1 MIPPLGV
8 STSATRLGWLD
19 VLRGWAALAVA
30 LHHATYVYLP
40 DVRIALQGWFDP
52 GTYGVL
58 VFFLVS
64 GYIVPAS
71 LERRESVR
79 GFWIGRFFR
88 IYPLLAVACLLAV
101 LPFLLGVRGLRAGLE
116 QYHPMTAILAHATMM
131 QDLLAVPNAMNVLWT
146 LSYEMAFYLL
156 VVALFV
162 VRAHR
167 RSAPVAVGIAAA
179 ALAVGGLVQPWR
191 LTGLL
196 SRTAGVG
203 AVVAVAFVA
212 LVVAVAAAVS
222 RRAGARVAGGLLGG
236 VLAAVLV
243 TLNGRVDAWQG
254 LAMMALMFAGTA
266 VHRAEH
272 GQIPRWSGA
281 AAAVLVPAGALAA
294 GLWNLH
300 GYWHPQ
306 LVWAGTVVAATA
318 TFAAAWLLRHRR
330 FPRWATALGAMSFS
344 VYLLHPLLLMV
355 SAQFLG
361 RSGREDV
368 PGLLVFLA
376 VLLAA
381 GWASQRWIEAPAQRL
396 GRRLARRAPSTAAEP
411 PVLVS

>member
-8 STSATRLGWLD
+8 SAPTARLGWLD

-30 LHHATYVYLP
+30 LHHASYVYLP

-79 GFWIGRFFR
+79 GFWVGRFFR
-88 IYPLLAVACLLAV
+88 IYPLLAVSCLLAV

-116 QYHPMTAILAHATMM
+116 HYHPVTAVLAHLTMM

-156 VVALFV
+156 IVALFV
-162 VRAHR
+162 VRVHR
-167 RSAPVAVGIAAA
+167 RSAPVSVGLAAA
-179 ALAVGGLVQPWR
+179 ALAVGGLMPTW
-191 LTGLL
+191 LLSGLL

-203 AVVAVAFVA
+203 VVVSVCFAA
-212 LVVAVAAAVS
+212 LVAAIAAAVS
-222 RRAGARVAGGLLGG
+222 GRAAARVAGGLLGG
-236 VLAAVLV
+236 LLAALLV
-243 TLNGRVDAWQG
+243 VLNGRVGAWQG

-266 VHRAEH
+266 VYRAER
-272 GQIPRWSGA
+272 GQIPAWSGG

-294 GLWNLH
+294 GVWNLH
-300 GYWHPQ
+300 GSWHAQ
-306 LVWAGTVVAATA
+306 LVWAGSVLAATA

-330 FPRWATALGAMSFS
+330 FPRWATGLGTASFS

-355 SAQFLG
+355 AAQFLG
-361 RSGREDV
+361 TSGREDV
-368 PGLLVFLA
+368 PGLLVFVA

>member
-8 STSATRLGWLD
+8 STPTARLGWLD
-19 VLRGWAALAVA
+19 VLRGWAALVVA
-30 LHHATYVYLP
+30 LHHASYVYLP

-88 IYPLLAVACLLAV
+88 IYPLLAVSCFLAV

-116 QYHPMTAILAHATMM
+116 NYHPVTAVLAHLTMM

-167 RSAPVAVGIAAA
+167 RSAPLSVGLAVA
-179 ALAVGGLVQPWR
+179 ALAVGGLMPTW
-191 LTGLL
+191 LLSGLL
-196 SRTAGVG
+196 TRTAGVG
-203 AVVAVAFVA
+203 VVVAACFAA
-212 LVVAVAAAVS
+212 LVAAIAAAVS
-222 RRAGARVAGGLLGG
+222 GRAAARVAGGLLGG
-236 VLAAVLV
+236 LVAAVLV
-243 TLNGRVDAWQG
+243 VLNGRVGAWQG

-266 VHRAEH
+266 VYRAEQ
-272 GQIPRWSGA
+272 GQIPAWSGG

-294 GLWNLH
+294 GVWNSH
-300 GYWHPQ
+300 GYWHAQ
-306 LVWAGTVVAATA
+306 LVWGGTVLAATA
-318 TFAAAWLLRHRR
+318 TFAAAWLLRDRR
-330 FPRWATALGAMSFS
+330 FPRWATGLGTASFS
-344 VYLLHPLLLMV
+344 IYLLHPLLLMV
-355 SAQFLG
+355 AAQFLG
-361 RSGREDV
+361 TSGPANV
-368 PGLLVFLA
+368 PGLVVFVA

-381 GWASQRWIEAPAQRL
+381 GWASHRWIEAPAQRL
-396 GRRLARRAPSTAAEP
+396 GRRLARRAPSRTAEP
-411 PVLVS
+411 QVLVS

>member
-8 STSATRLGWLD
+8 STTTARLGWLD

-30 LHHATYVYLP
+30 LHHASYVYLP
-40 DVRIALQGWFDP
+40 DMRIALQGWFDP

-88 IYPLLAVACLLAV
+88 IYPLLAVSCLLAV

-116 QYHPMTAILAHATMM
+116 HYDPVTAVLAHLTMM

-167 RSAPVAVGIAAA
+167 RSAPVSVGLTAA
-179 ALAVGGLVQPWR
+179 ALAVGGLMPTW
-191 LTGLL
+191 LLSGLL

-203 AVVAVAFVA
+203 VVVAVCFAA
-212 LVVAVAAAVS
+212 LVAAIAAAVS
-222 RRAGARVAGGLLGG
+222 GRAAARVAGGLLGG
-236 VLAAVLV
+236 LLAAVLV
-243 TLNGRVDAWQG
+243 VLNGRVGAWQG
-254 LAMMALMFAGTA
+254 LAMMAMMFAGTA
-266 VHRAEH
+266 VYRAER
-272 GQIPRWSGA
+272 GQIPAWSGG

-294 GLWNLH
+294 GVWNMH
-300 GYWHPQ
+300 GYWHAQ
-306 LVWAGTVVAATA
+306 LVWAGTVLAATA

-330 FPRWATALGAMSFS
+330 FPRWATALGTASFS
-344 VYLLHPLLLMV
+344 IYLLHPLLLMV
-355 SAQFLG
+355 AAQFLG
-361 RSGREDV
+361 TSGREDV
-368 PGLLVFLA
+368 PGLLVFVA

-396 GRRLARRAPSTAAEP
+396 GRRLARRAPSRAAEP